1 MRVLVISHC
10 CDQVWQKQVATG
22 KVYFSSWLQRGCVH
36 AESPS
41 WRGRS
46 SMSGFVCGARM
57 WGGSHHATAH
67 MSYDRTHARLVQTC
81 YHMTADMLP
90 CDFRHVMPVQ
100 MCPHVTTDMA
110 SCDCTHVMWLQ
121 TCQCRHVITWLQTP
135 VQMCHYADTSSWD
148 CRQAAENYPGP
159 REPGPAVTIKGQ
171 PLLPSARPY
180 PLKMPW
186 PPNFTFFVWKF
197 LL

>member
-46 SMSGFVCGARM
+46 SVSGFVCGARM

-100 MCPHVTTDMA
+100 MCPHVITDMA

-121 TCQCRHVITWLQTP
+121 TCHVSADMSSHDCRRQCRCVIMQT
-135 VQMCHYADTSSWD
+135 HHHEIAD
-148 CRQAAENYPGP
+148 RQQRTILDPGN
-159 REPGPAVTIKGQ
+159 Q
-171 PLLPSARPY
+171 DQLLPSKASPY
-180 PLKMPW
+180 FHQPGPT
-186 PPNFTFFVWKF
+186 P
-197 LL
+197 